1 MRLKIIYSTFLALL
15 VFALNGLFSAF
26 SFGPAAT
33 IGMGYTGAP
42 GDVPDMTCIACH
54 TDDAFGLVSV
64 DLVSNIGTLPFEFL
78 VEYETSMDITINA
91 ASGSPAGYGFQLIMA
106 NDLGVPLDVVY
117 SNLGANVK
125 QTTLANGRTYLE
137 HNGISASNVFSF
149 DYNIVANSDVTNIV
163 KVHVA
168 ATAVNSNGFNSEDS
182 GSLAFEFTLLPF
194 ELPVELIN
202 FEANPKGTGIRL
214 DWTTETEQDNDYFGI
229 EHSTD
234 GINFSTIKTIAGAGT
249 SSQRHSYT
257 YTHNNPV
264 NGNNYYQL
272 RQVDFDGKE
281 TLSEIVVAKF
291 GDASISVFP
300 QPASTAASVYLNS
313 SANESGTMQVYDI
326 SGRLIHSNDIQLTV
340 GDNYLDLNC
349 ENWIA
354 GHYVIHL
361 QSKQIGEEAIHFLKK

>member
-1 MRLKIIYSTFLALL
+1 MRLKIIYSIFLSLL
-15 VFALNGLFSAF
+15 VFTLNGLFSAF

-42 GDVPDMTCIACH
+42 GDVPDMTCAACH
-54 TDDAFGLVSV
+54 GDSAFGFVNI

-78 VEYETSMDITINA
+78 PDNDVRMDITINA
-91 ASGSPAGYGFQLIMA
+91 ASGSPAGYGFQLIIA
-106 NDLGVPLDVVY
+106 NELGVPLDVVY

-137 HNGISASNVFSF
+137 HNGISTSNVFSF
-149 DYNIVANSDVTNIV
+149 DYNIVTNLDLINTV

-168 ATAVNSNGFNSEDS
+168 ATAVNANGSNSEDS
-182 GSLAFEFTLLPF
+182 GSGAFEFTLLRF
-194 ELPVELIN
+194 QLPVELTY
-202 FEANPKGTGIRL
+202 FEANTKGTDIQL
-214 DWTTETEQDNDYFGI
+214 DWATETEQDNDYFGV

-257 YTHNNPV
+257 YTHNKPV

-291 GDASISVFP
+291 EDESISVFP
-300 QPASTAASVYLNS
+300 LPASTEATVYLHS
-313 SANESGTMQVYDI
+313 SANESGTLQVYDI
-326 SGRLIHSNDIQLTV
+326 SGRLVHSNDIQLTV
-340 GDNYLDLNC
+340 GDNYLNLNC
-349 ENWIA
+349 ENWLA
-354 GHYVIHL
+354 GHYMIQL
-361 QSKQIGEEAIHFLKK
+361 RSKQIGEEAIHFLKR